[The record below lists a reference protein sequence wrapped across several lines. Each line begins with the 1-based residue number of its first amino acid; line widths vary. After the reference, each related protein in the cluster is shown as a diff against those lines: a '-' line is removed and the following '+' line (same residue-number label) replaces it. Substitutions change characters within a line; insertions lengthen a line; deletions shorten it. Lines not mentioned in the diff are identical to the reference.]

1 MNTNP
6 IYSNW
11 LETLKNESFFT
22 MRSRDE
28 YLRWGYYK
36 LQFKVLRREDSKASV
51 KYFLI
56 LYDTYTISLEGGKSD
71 QRIQHVIGTL

>member
-1 MNTNP
+1 M
-6 IYSNW
+6 
-11 LETLKNESFFT
+11 K
-22 MRSRDE
+22 SREE

-36 LQFKVLRREDSKASV
+36 LQFNVLKRVDSKAIV